1 MRIDENNHWNF
12 ANRNQWTVLVLLF
25 VCFMTYLNKIQKSQN
40 ENCIETR
47 EKKKFYETHRKSLL
61 CKLEIANAIVEV
73 LCYLSM
79 VIHTRCWECQWN
91 FTPQMKPC
99 LKIWLRK
106 QKSRKIKSIR
116 LDMLCNIPY
125 WLCCSKSFE
134 GRILPKFFER
144 LKWTRK
150 KQKTEKQMSTDRLPP
165 QHIVQRSVDK
175 VKLKINVIWCLS
187 IELLKAFDLRSM
199 RCLVGW
205 SSCCRNR
212 KNHFMI

>member
-1 MRIDENNHWNF
+1 MDS
-12 ANRNQWTVLVLLF
+12 VGVV
-25 VCFMTYLNKIQKSQN
+25 VCFMTYLNKIQSHRTKIVLKREN
-40 ENCIETR
+40 E
-47 EKKKFYETHRKSLL
+47 KFYETHRKSLL

-73 LCYLSM
+73 LCCSSM

-116 LDMLCNIPY
+116 LDMLCNIPNIPY

-134 GRILPKFFER
+134 GRILPKFVEH
-144 LKWTRK
+144 LNWTRK

-165 QHIVQRSVDK
+165 QNIARG
-175 VKLKINVIWCLS
+175 LS
-187 IELLKAFDLRSM
+187 PK
-199 RCLVGW
+199 
-205 SSCCRNR
+205 
-212 KNHFMI
+212 